1 MSPVF
6 YLLPRSPGEEPEP
19 RGSICSSIL
28 SVCTFLPCTVQSQ
41 ILLSLHVPALPV
53 PILSH
58 AETAISVDHWI
69 LWSKVL
75 ETGMLVDCLSGQVF
89 YDRQPEIILSSSKE
103 KYFFIQSK
111 ISNTVAEVYNTRL
124 AKRKENFKIKSKQ
137 SHHSVFPP
145 SCLILCLPAK
155 QSLNNI
161 KSTCPMSQSWC
172 TNSILNIYS

>member
-28 SVCTFLPCTVQSQ
+28 SVCTFLPCAVQSQ
-41 ILLSLHVPALPV
+41 ILLSLHVPALSV

-75 ETGMLVDCLSGQVF
+75 ETGMLVDCAFEGRFSMIDNILKSSLVQARTNILLSN
-89 YDRQPEIILSSSKE
+89 PK
-103 KYFFIQSK
+103 
-111 ISNTVAEVYNTRL
+111 
-124 AKRKENFKIKSKQ
+124 
-137 SHHSVFPP
+137 
-145 SCLILCLPAK
+145 
-155 QSLNNI
+155 
-161 KSTCPMSQSWC
+161 
-172 TNSILNIYS
+172 